1 MRRWSVA
8 DASEVAVAAHNDVCR
23 ALKENGEGVAAGHL
37 VATDDD
43 DRCRRVRILVDTD
56 LMVENYGQIARD
68 QRVMGQFQS
77 RASRP
82 ASSTP
87 RNFVFSTSQNLLLP
101 INMTKDEAMPD
112 AGATLDNDELNEGN
126 QIRISFVLDASV
138 GTKETPDGE
147 PLEVPS
153 DPIAV
158 PATTRRRG
166 LSAIINHL
174 LDRKVEK
181 DAKDGSDDESSSDG
195 DSDSDDED
203 KLPSITFD
211 FLVNGRLLRTGIE
224 AAARREGLSLE
235 TAVKVHYFP
244 AARAPTG
251 EGESEELP
259 DWITAMSS
267 CCTSAASGSTADVLF
282 AGTADGA
289 IRAFGCDQGG
299 ITELSTIGAHAGPI
313 KCIASL
319 PDVDNASGCLVASG
333 SIDQTLVMH
342 RMEKN
347 KLALH
352 SVFSGGHTNS
362 ICSVALMRQSEGK
375 AVTASGDWD
384 GNLSVW
390 KVPSAG
396 DGIGRSTNKASKKK
410 QKTSS
415 ASAMAVEVEEVRPS
429 SSWKA
434 HASNI
439 SGMAYTHGSNG
450 TKLITGSWD
459 HSLKVHD
466 LERQDCI
473 LTLNGSR
480 VVTALGRCHNS
491 DVVASAHPDCTV
503 RLWDMRVHT
512 KAGAESTSVSD
523 TTLRPSHKAWVT
535 DVQWSPTDPYVLAT
549 TSHDGTVKVWDIR
562 SSLPLHTVRAHPK
575 GEKGLCLSYTNG
587 IIYSGGSDCVVKRF
601 VC

>member
-1 MRRWSVA
+1 
-8 DASEVAVAAHNDVCR
+8 
-23 ALKENGEGVAAGHL
+23 
-37 VATDDD
+37 
-43 DRCRRVRILVDTD
+43 
-56 LMVENYGQIARD
+56 
-68 QRVMGQFQS
+68 MGQQKESSESS
-77 RASRP
+77 RVP
-82 ASSTP
+82 ANSQP
-87 RNFVFSTSQNLLLP
+87 RTQVKIYFWPT
-101 INMTKDEAMPD
+101 NMTKDEAMPD
-112 AGATLDNDELNEGN
+112 AGATLDNGELNEGN

-153 DPIAV
+153 EPIAV

-181 DAKDGSDDESSSDG
+181 DAKDGSDDESGSDS
-195 DSDSDDED
+195 DSDSDDEA
-203 KLPSITFD
+203 KLPSIAFD

-267 CCTSAASGSTADVLF
+267 CCTSAAGSATGGTADVLF

-289 IRAFGCDQGG
+289 IRAFGCDEGG

-319 PDVDNASGCLVASG
+319 PDANANASGCLVASG

-342 RMEKN
+342 HMEKN

-352 SVFSGGHTNS
+352 SVFGGGHTNS

-375 AVTASGDWD
+375 AVMASGDWD

-390 KVPSAG
+390 KVPSTG
-396 DGIGRSTNKASKKK
+396 DGGNSTNKASKKK

-415 ASAMAVEVEEVRPS
+415 ASATSVEVEEVRSS

-503 RLWDMRVHT
+503 RLWDMRVHA